1 MNAAPL
7 KPPPTRPPTKAHPL
21 VSPTRGLTAITN
33 TKNIN
38 INNVNNAD
46 RLQNLDSTE
55 TGADHGLRETQGGSQ
70 IVARA
75 ADGGPDPGVV
85 DPAGSSA

>member
-46 RLQNLDSTE
+46 RPQNLDSTD
-55 TGADHGLRETQGGSQ
+55 TGTDQTIGKTQSGSF
-70 IVARA
+70 
-75 ADGGPDPGVV
+75 
-85 DPAGSSA
+85 